1 MNRRALL
8 RSLVAGIAIP
18 LAPIGIASAAQHT
31 GRRLI
36 LVELSGAN
44 DGLNTVIPIND
55 ERYFEIRPNI
65 ALSKDKVFSIG
76 KELTL
81 NSELRSL
88 DPAFQAGDMAIIQG
102 LGYPGQNRSHFKSIA
117 LWETG
122 GDGSQAGKNGWL
134 TEDIEGMKG
143 SDTLDAHGISLD
155 GGMGVFLSSS
165 GMWLSI
171 TSLNQYSSL
180 SLTNEKMN

>member
-1 MNRRALL
+1 MNRRSLL
-8 RSLVAGIAIP
+8 RSLVAGMAIP
-18 LAPIGIASAAQHT
+18 LAPIGIASAAKRT

-88 DPAFQAGDMAIIQG
+88 DPA
-102 LGYPGQNRSHFKSIA
+102 
-117 LWETG
+117 
-122 GDGSQAGKNGWL
+122 
-134 TEDIEGMKG
+134 
-143 SDTLDAHGISLD
+143 
-155 GGMGVFLSSS
+155 
-165 GMWLSI
+165 
-171 TSLNQYSSL
+171 
-180 SLTNEKMN
+180 